1 MRRALP
7 LSRAVLLLA
16 LFALPLL
23 AQPRYGEVVEV
34 RLIEVEA
41 VVTDRDGNPVH
52 GLTTNDFEIFE
63 GRARQPI
70 TNFVEYR
77 GAEITLTES
86 DTGEAA
92 APAATPPPRTVI
104 LFIDGLPIHGRP
116 RARTFE
122 ALRGFVEGLR
132 EEDRVGIVHWQVS
145 INAGKT
151 LLEPTTDRASALHVI
166 DRIAGTASTDKASSS
181 LEGDAAFLAAS
192 DGTRGFDADIE
203 SFLETGRRFQDEEHR
218 VRMRRKT
225 AALQRLVNSV
235 GEAPGRKMILFV
247 SQDFA
252 LPAGGQAR
260 LAILP
265 LFEKVAREANAR
277 GVTFY
282 AVRPHQPDGLPTAMQ
297 TESPGVLNPAELQA
311 QLAGLS
317 ALADPTGG
325 VIDFGPAG
333 MENLGPQIA
342 NDLGSYY
349 SLGYRAR
356 SDGTDRERNV
366 RVKMKNPEWRV
377 RARRSY
383 VEKSDETAARDQLV
397 ARLFAEEDGGDLT
410 FTLATGSPKAARRN
424 RSLVPVEMKIPV
436 NQLQYEID
444 GGNRVA
450 KVKVF
455 VVAGNGIAEVTSIR
469 EESFAIPAPPEGI
482 ADPVFTYSFELLVDP
497 KGSRVAVGL
506 FDDRSGLAG
515 FGGIDLRGEARQVDA
530 SRR

>member
-1 MRRALP
+1 MRRALI

-16 LFALPLL
+16 LSALPLL

-52 GLTTNDFEIFE
+52 GLTADDFEIFE
-63 GRARQPI
+63 GRSRETI

-77 GAEITLTES
+77 GTEVALSGTES
-86 DTGEAA
+86 EEPA
-92 APAATPPPRTVI
+92 APVAIAPPRTI
-104 LFIDGLPIHGRP
+104 LLVIDGLQIHGRP
-116 RARTFE
+116 RTRTFD

-132 EEDRVGIVHWQVS
+132 DEDRVGIVYWQVS
-145 INAGKT
+145 INSGKT
-151 LLEPTTDRASALHVI
+151 LLEPTTDRGAALRVI
-166 DRIAGTASTDKASSS
+166 ALIAGTLSADLAAST
-181 LEGDAAFLAAS
+181 LQEDAAFLAAS
-192 DGTRGFDADIE
+192 DGARGVDIDIE
-203 SFLETGRRFQDEEHR
+203 GFLEVGNRVRAEEHR
-218 VRMRRKT
+218 ARMRRKS
-225 AALQRLVNSV
+225 AALQRLVQSI
-235 GEAPGRKMILFV
+235 GEGPGRKMILYV

-252 LPAGGQAR
+252 LPTGGEAR
-260 LAILP
+260 LSILP
-265 LFEKVAREANAR
+265 MFEKVAREANAR

-297 TESPGVLNPAELQA
+297 AESPGPPNPAELQA

-317 ALADPTGG
+317 ALVHPTGG
-325 VIDFGPAG
+325 VVDFGPAG

-356 SDGTDRERNV
+356 SDGTDRQRNV
-366 RVKMKNPEWRV
+366 RVKVKNPEWSV

-410 FTLATGSPKAARRN
+410 FTLSTGSPKSARRN
-424 RSLVPVEMKIPV
+424 RSLVPVEMKIPAD
-436 NQLQYEID
+436 QLQYEIN
-444 GGNRVA
+444 GGKRVA

-455 VVAGNGIAEVTSIR
+455 VVAGNGIAEVTSVR
-469 EESFAIPAPPEGI
+469 EESFPVPAPPEGI
-482 ADPVFTYSFELLVDP
+482 ENPVFTYSFELLVDSR
-497 KGSRVAVGL
+497 GSRVAVGL

-515 FGGIDLRGEARQVDA
+515 FGGIDLRGGTMEVDA